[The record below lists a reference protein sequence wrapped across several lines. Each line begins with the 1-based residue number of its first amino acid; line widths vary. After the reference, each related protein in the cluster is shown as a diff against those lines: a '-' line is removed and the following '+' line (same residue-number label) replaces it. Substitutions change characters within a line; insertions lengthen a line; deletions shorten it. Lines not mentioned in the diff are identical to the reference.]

1 MFETFTNVELTSTTV
16 MNDVTNGKISHVNLP
31 NTTCN
36 NLDKITSCGA
46 DKWRLITPNT
56 GTLKCTEAKIVQNAT
71 L

>member
-1 MFETFTNVELTSTTV
+1 